1 MSRPLVKVCGVTSP
15 GDAVAAVELG
25 ADLVGLNFHP
35 PSPRFVATERAAEIA
50 AAVRRAAAARGP
62 EGRPV
67 RLVGVFVDLPRR
79 EVLAIDA
86 AVGLDLVQ
94 LHGDEAADEVAA
106 FGERALQVFRLPAAA
121 APPPDELEARLAAHP
136 AAWGFLFDV
145 RHESLYGGT
154 GESWRWSAVAGLR
167 DPRPRLV
174 AGGIGPAN
182 ARRALAESG
191 AAGVDVCSGV
201 ESAPG
206 VKDRARMERLF
217 AELAEPP
224 RPAAGAATGRV
235 DRSEDQ

>member
-1 MSRPLVKVCGVTSP
+1 MSPPPGTRPLVKICGVTNP
-15 GDAVAAVELG
+15 ADAVAAVELG

-50 AAVRRAAAARGP
+50 TALRRAARERP
-62 EGRPV
+62 EARPV

-94 LHGDEAADEVAA
+94 LHGDETAEEVAA
-106 FGERALQVFRLPAAA
+106 FGARALQVFRLPPALLTAA
-121 APPPDELEARLAAHP
+121 APTPADLDALLAAHP

-154 GESWRWSAVAGLR
+154 GQSWRWSAVAGLG

-174 AGGIGPAN
+174 AGGIGPQN

-206 VKDRARMERLF
+206 VKDRGRMARLF
-217 AELAEPP
+217 AALAEEA
-224 RPAAGAATGRV
+224 R
-235 DRSEDQ
+235 

>member
-1 MSRPLVKVCGVTSP
+1 MSRPLVKVCGVTSAA
-15 GDAVAAVELG
+15 DAAAAVELG

-50 AAVRRAAAARGP
+50 AAVRRAAAGRA
-62 EGRPV
+62 EARPV
-67 RLVGVFVDLPRR
+67 RLVGVIVDLPRR
-79 EVLAIDA
+79 QVLAIDA

-94 LHGDEAADEVAA
+94 LHGDEAADDVAA
-106 FGERALQVFRLPAAA
+106 FGERALQVFRLPPAA
-121 APPPDELEARLAAHP
+121 APTAAELAARLAAHP

-174 AGGIGPAN
+174 AGGIGPEN

-224 RPAAGAATGRV
+224 VRAAG
-235 DRSEDQ
+235 

>member
-1 MSRPLVKVCGVTSP
+1 MSRPLVKVCGVTSAA
-15 GDAVAAVELG
+15 DAVAAVELG

-35 PSPRFVATERAAEIA
+35 PSPRFVVTERAVAIA
-50 AAVRRAAAARGP
+50 AAVRGAAERRAA
-62 EGRPV
+62 RPV

-79 EVLAIDA
+79 EVAAIDA

-94 LHGDEAADEVAA
+94 LHGDETADEVAA
-106 FGERALQVFRLPAAA
+106 FGARALQVFCLPPT
-121 APPPDELEARLAAHP
+121 APPPAAELDARLAAHP

-154 GESWRWSAVAGLR
+154 GESWRWSALAGLR

-174 AGGIGPAN
+174 AGGIRPEN

-191 AAGVDVCSGV
+191 AAGIDVCSGV

-206 VKDRARMERLF
+206 VKDRARMARLF
-217 AELAEPP
+217 AALAEEA
-224 RPAAGAATGRV
+224 R
-235 DRSEDQ
+235 

>member
-1 MSRPLVKVCGVTSP
+1 MSRPLVKVCGVTSVA
-15 GDAVAAVELG
+15 DAVAAVELG

-35 PSPRFVATERAAEIA
+35 PSPRFVATERAVAIA
-50 AAVRRAAAARGP
+50 AAVRRAARERP
-62 EGRPV
+62 EVRPV

-86 AVGLDLVQ
+86 VVGLDLLQ
-94 LHGDEAADEVAA
+94 LHGDETAEEVAA
-106 FGERALQVFRLPAAA
+106 FGARALQVFRLPPVATP
-121 APPPDELEARLAAHP
+121 APAELDSRLAAHP

-154 GESWRWSAVAGLR
+154 GESWRWSALAGLR

-174 AGGIGPAN
+174 AGGIRPEN

-191 AAGVDVCSGV
+191 AAGIDVCSGV

-206 VKDRARMERLF
+206 VKDRARMALLF
-217 AELAEPP
+217 AALGEEA
-224 RPAAGAATGRV
+224 R
-235 DRSEDQ
+235 

>member
-1 MSRPLVKVCGVTSP
+1 VSRPLVKVCGVTSAE
-15 GDAVAAVELG
+15 DAVAAVELG

-50 AAVRRAAAARGP
+50 AALRRAARERP
-62 EGRPV
+62 EARPV

-86 AVGLDLVQ
+86 AVGLDLLQ
-94 LHGDEAADEVAA
+94 LHGDEPADEVAA
-106 FGERALQVFRLPAAA
+106 FGPRALQVFRLPPAA
-121 APPPDELEARLAAHP
+121 APAPAELDALLAAHP

-154 GESWRWSAVAGLR
+154 GESWRWSAVAGLG

-174 AGGIGPAN
+174 AGGIGPRN

-191 AAGVDVCSGV
+191 ATGVDVCSGV

-206 VKDRARMERLF
+206 VKDRGRMARLF
-217 AELAEPP
+217 AALAEET
-224 RPAAGAATGRV
+224 R
-235 DRSEDQ
+235 

>member
-1 MSRPLVKVCGVTSP
+1 MSRPLVKVCGVTSAE
-15 GDAVAAVELG
+15 DAVAAVELG

-35 PSPRFVATERAAEIA
+35 PSPRFVASERAAEIA
-50 AAVRRAAAARGP
+50 AAVRGAAARRP

-79 EVLAIDA
+79 EILAIDA

-94 LHGDEAADEVAA
+94 LHGDEAGEEVAA
-106 FGERALQVFRLPAAA
+106 FGERALQVFRLSPAA
-121 APPPDELEARLAAHP
+121 APPAGELEARLAAHP

-174 AGGIGPAN
+174 AGGIRPGN
-182 ARRALAESG
+182 AHRALAESG

-206 VKDRARMERLF
+206 VKDRVLMERLF

-224 RPAAGAATGRV
+224 R
-235 DRSEDQ
+235 